1 MSEYNTKNVG
11 DSTEFSTIPGKVP
24 YPIVVI
30 AIPGFFLILIGF
42 AAGFIWGVLCAGF
55 VYGAMYLLMHSKQ
68 ATLHRAP
75 AVFRVNKNGVEKS
88 TALIPRESIHRVIM
102 RNHVLDAAS
111 GIIVVPSTVSN
122 SGQNNAVAGM
132 NWAIKV
138 LGPISWRVDVEAR
151 GVPTTL
157 AGGLTEPVASAILAD
172 VSKTLQLAQ

>member
-1 MSEYNTKNVG
+1 MSEYNAKNLG
-11 DSTEFSTIPGKVP
+11 DSTEFSTTPGKVP

-30 AIPGFFLILIGF
+30 AIPGALLVLIGF
-42 AAGFIWGVLCAGF
+42 AAGFLWGILCAGF
-55 VYGAMYLLMHSKQ
+55 VCGAMYLLMHSKQ

-75 AVFRVNKNGVEKS
+75 AVFHVNKNGVEK
-88 TALIPRESIHRVIM
+88 TGAQIPKEAIHRVIM

-111 GIIVVPSTVSN
+111 GIIVVPSTVN
-122 SGQNNAVAGM
+122 NAGQNNAVAGM

-172 VSKTLQLAQ
+172 VSKALELTK

>member
-1 MSEYNTKNVG
+1 
-11 DSTEFSTIPGKVP
+11 
-24 YPIVVI
+24 
-30 AIPGFFLILIGF
+30 
-42 AAGFIWGVLCAGF
+42 
-55 VYGAMYLLMHSKQ
+55 MYLLMHSKQ

-75 AVFRVNKNGVEKS
+75 ATFRVSRTGIEKAGVVVAKEN
-88 TALIPRESIHRVIM
+88 IHRVIM

-111 GIIVVPSTVSN
+111 GIIVVPSTIN
-122 SGQNNAVAGM
+122 NAGQNNAVAGM

-172 VSKTLQLAQ
+172 VTKSLQLSQ